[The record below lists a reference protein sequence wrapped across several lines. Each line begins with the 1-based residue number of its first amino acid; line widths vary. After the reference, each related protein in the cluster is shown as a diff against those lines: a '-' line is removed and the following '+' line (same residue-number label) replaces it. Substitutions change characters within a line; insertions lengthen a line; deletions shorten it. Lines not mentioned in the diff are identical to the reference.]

1 MPEQE
6 IPQATAKRLPLYY
19 RVLENLASSGKTRV
33 SSTELSEAGKIEAAT
48 SRRDVAYC
56 GALGRKGYGY
66 NVEYLLTFFRQILE
80 QDERT
85 GVVLVGV
92 GNLGTALLRYNF
104 QKSHNIRIT
113 KAYDVDPRK
122 VGQVIGGIPVY
133 AMDQLEEEGLSDTP
147 IAILAVPAHVAQT
160 TVDRLVKAG
169 IKGILN
175 FTPARIDAP
184 EYVRIH
190 HIDLTIELQTLIY
203 FLKHYPAPGEGEES

>member
-19 RVLENLASSGKTRV
+19 RGLENLASSGKTRV
-33 SSTELSEAGKIEAAT
+33 SSTELSEAVKIDAAT
-48 SRRDVAYC
+48 IRRDFSYF

-66 NVEYLLTFFRQILE
+66 NVEYLLSFFRHILE

-104 QKSHNIRIT
+104 QKSHNIKIT
-113 KAYDVDPRK
+113 KAFDVDPQK
-122 VGQVIGGIPVY
+122 IGQVIGGIPVY
-133 AMDQLEEEGLSDTP
+133 SMDELGGASLSDTP
-147 IAILAVPAHVAQT
+147 IAILAVPAHAAQT

-184 EYVRIH
+184 ENIRVH
-190 HIDLTIELQTLIY
+190 HIDLPIELQTLIY
-203 FLKHYPAPGEGEES
+203 FLKHYPAPENG